1 MFTLVNHRRLGSALL
16 ITLLMMGVLT
26 LFGLGLGTLLVRE
39 IRVQAEALRAAQALY
54 AAEGAVERGLLERV
68 SHAVGYSIG
77 TDDAVS
83 YDYDNDTESLYTI
96 TATTDVSV
104 PCVFEYDRVGADS
117 NGYQPVEPEQTVR
130 LPLFYEDENGDI
142 ISSTEWK
149 LSYIGDQGA
158 SFRWKLFGLT
168 SKGYTEAMNDVVTV
182 SATIG
187 TLSSGDYG
195 DYENTAADG
204 TSFSYT
210 EDSYSI
216 RTFLDDHTYPYLV
229 LTNLASAGTQ
239 SASFSFRLDATG
251 NLLLPCE
258 YARVSGD
265 GVSSLFSVQ
274 QSIDALIRVDTV
286 LPILDFVLYQLG
298 SEPVISVII
307 NPFVTVIP

>member
-1 MFTLVNHRRLGSALL
+1 MFTPVNHRRLGSALL

-104 PCVFEYDRVGADS
+104 PCTFEYNRVGADS
-117 NGYQPVEPEQTVR
+117 DGYQPVEPEQTVR
-130 LPLFYEDENGDI
+130 LPLFYEDESGDI
-142 ISSTEWK
+142 ISSNEWK
-149 LSYIGDQGA
+149 LSYFGDQGA

-168 SKGYTEAMNDVVTV
+168 SKGYTEAMNQVVTV
-182 SATIG
+182 SATVN
-187 TLSSGDYG
+187 TLSSADYYG

-210 EDSYSI
+210 EDFMK
-216 RTFLDDHTYPYLV
+216 TFLDDHTYPYLV
-229 LTNLASAGTQ
+229 LTNLSPAGTQ

-251 NLLLPCE
+251 NLPLPCE

-265 GVSSLFSVQ
+265 GVSSFFSVQ

-298 SEPVISVII
+298 DEPLILTIVPV
-307 NPFVTVIP
+307 VTIFTP